1 MYSSEFDRQVHEEL
15 KRMRRVI
22 ERSMSDYYRF
32 GNTMG
37 RDIGDIVY
45 QEVLGEEASQEEV
58 EETVKYIEEM
68 RVKVVKNRKII
79 SENEKEFKWEA
90 L

>member
-45 QEVLGEEASQEEV
+45 
-58 EETVKYIEEM
+58 
-68 RVKVVKNRKII
+68 
-79 SENEKEFKWEA
+79 
-90 L
+90 